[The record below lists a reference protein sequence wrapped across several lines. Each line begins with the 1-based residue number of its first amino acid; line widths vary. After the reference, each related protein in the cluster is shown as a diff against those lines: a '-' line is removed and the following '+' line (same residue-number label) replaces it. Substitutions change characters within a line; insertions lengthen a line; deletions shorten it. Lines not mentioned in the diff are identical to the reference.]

1 MKNSILSIGY
11 AVSLMMSAAT
21 HSAGNSPFQAEAE
34 EQARQSLAAAKQMIR
49 AELEQSMR
57 MPAESKEAALRA
69 AITGTLAVREPV
81 RGSAAPRK

>member
-1 MKNSILSIGY
+1 MKNSVLSIGY
-11 AVSLMMSAAT
+11 AISLTVSAAA
-21 HSAGNSPFQAEAE
+21 HSAGAGPFQAVAE

-49 AELEQSMR
+49 VELEQSMR